1 MTLGE
6 MGVRQSGTMALF
18 SRAAAKE
25 GFGLGEA
32 QAGLKTMQSAL
43 QLCMPMVYDRA
54 ANITQWVPE
63 ALWDRLAPPRG
74 PLGFCPD
81 RESGIGNSLAL
92 APGPLH
98 RL

>member
-43 QLCMPMVYDRA
+43 QLCMPMVYGRA
-54 ANITQWVPE
+54 AHSMGHRGP
-63 ALWDRLAPPRG
+63 AG
-74 PLGFCPD
+74 PLGTPSRAPGVLYGD
-81 RESGIGNSLAL
+81 RERGIGNALAL